1 MIRCAILCVLLGSVA
16 WGQATSAGPTKP
28 TGAAQ
33 SSSSSAASGGQTP
46 AAPLP
51 AAPSTAA
58 ASASASKPP
67 DPSVVPL
74 DAAVITIDGLCD
86 NPSVTAAGDCKTVV
100 TRADFEKIISTV
112 QPNMPF
118 PQQRQLANNYATVLM
133 MSREAHRLG
142 LDQGPDFDERM
153 RLARLEV
160 LMQLVIKNVRNQ
172 SSEVPDKDVAD
183 FYQAHLAQYEQASVL
198 QLYVPLSKQP
208 GPAEP
213 KAPGAAAAAPKTQA
227 ENAAIMKK
235 EAEALRARAA
245 AGEDFTKL
253 QAEAFQYAGLKT
265 PPPDTHLTNLRKS
278 SLSASRATVMELK
291 ADEVSQVI
299 VDPTGFFIY
308 KMEKKEAAPLDQVRS
323 EIMSQV
329 KAQRTQTAMQSLQ
342 HLGKPAFDDKYFG
355 PAPPSAGPPGGVPA
369 RLPAMSPAPAAQ
381 PTAPPTLPKSS
392 SGATTPSSGPK

>member
-1 MIRCAILCVLLGSVA
+1 MIRCAILCLLFGSVA
-16 WGQATSAGPTKP
+16 WGQATSAEPTKP

-33 SSSSSAASGGQTP
+33 GAASGGPAP
-46 AAPLP
+46 AAAAQLP
-51 AAPSTAA
+51 AAPSTA
-58 ASASASKPP
+58 SGASASKPP

-112 QPNMPF
+112 QPNMPL

-208 GPAEP
+208 GPAAP
-213 KAPGAAAAAPKTQA
+213 KTPGAAAAAPKTQA

-253 QAEAFQYAGLKT
+253 QSEAFQYAGLKT

-278 SLSASRATVMELK
+278 SLSASRAAVMDLK
-291 ADEVSQVI
+291 PDEISQVI

-329 KAQRTQTAMQSLQ
+329 KAQHTQTAMQSLQ
-342 HLGKPAFDDKYFG
+342 HLGKPQFEDKYFG
-355 PAPPSAGPPGGVPA
+355 AAPPSTGSPGAVPA
-369 RLPAMSPAPAAQ
+369 RVPSRSPVPAA
-381 PTAPPTLPKSS
+381 PPATSPTLPKSS
-392 SGATTPSSGPK
+392 SGATTPSPGPN